1 MGNDLLTHL
10 AHKYELQCLVA
21 YTRPRTCC
29 VDVWVSARGKSMKI
43 FVFLF
48 PQFNFSA
55 PKEEAYFKMLSE
67 DELLA
72 CRMKETHLRYSFCFS
87 TLFSYYHR
95 KHWGGG
101 GDVVLH
107 IHPLVLLYI
116 RLASVLN
123 LSSSSFLFVVCVTSF
138 ISGAHHCDQ
147 TRICLSFIFVTSH
160 LWGV

>member
-1 MGNDLLTHL
+1 
-10 AHKYELQCLVA
+10 
-21 YTRPRTCC
+21 
-29 VDVWVSARGKSMKI
+29 MKI

-101 GDVVLH
+101 CC
-107 IHPLVLLYI
+107 
-116 RLASVLN
+116 LAYSP
-123 LSSSSFLFVVCVTSF
+123 
-138 ISGAHHCDQ
+138 SGAFVH
-147 TRICLSFIFVTSH
+147 SFSKCIELKF
-160 LWGV
+160 G